1 MKISD
6 SGANIPSPP
15 PINWATK
22 PKPSPADII
31 NQSPLAH
38 VEDPG
43 IPSNSR
49 QLVPV
54 FISPDHI
61 PDLQEALG
69 CLSDPA
75 HRQPRLELHTDS
87 ISDVGNVQ
95 TVFYIGPPKSRQ
107 SQQDASNLPTE
118 DQDLA
123 SSLSCL
129 IMSTPTRLAGV
140 TASDPVTPIEPVT
153 PRPKNSGL
161 TPLGMRTAPV
171 VIFTMSSSATLKKRR
186 YYVVLVGKCTGIYY
200 DEWQVYY
207 FFFISCLRTP

>member
-6 SGANIPSPP
+6 SQANIPSPPSPP

-43 IPSNSR
+43 IPSDPR

-61 PDLQEALG
+61 PNLQEALG
-69 CLSDPA
+69 RLSDPA
-75 HRQPRLELHTDS
+75 HRQPRLELHADS
-87 ISDVGNVQ
+87 ISDAGNVQ

-107 SQQDASNLPTE
+107 SQQDASNLLSE

-123 SSLSCL
+123 SSLSHL
-129 IMSTPTRLAGV
+129 SMSTATRLAG
-140 TASDPVTPIEPVT
+140 ASDPVTPTEPVT
-153 PRPKNSGL
+153 PSPKNSGL
-161 TPLGMRTAPV
+161 SLLGMRTAPV
-171 VIFTMSSSATLKKRR
+171 VRSTMSSSATPKKRR
-186 YYVVLVGKCTGIYY
+186 YYVVLVGKCTSIY
-200 DEWQVYY
+200 
-207 FFFISCLRTP
+207 